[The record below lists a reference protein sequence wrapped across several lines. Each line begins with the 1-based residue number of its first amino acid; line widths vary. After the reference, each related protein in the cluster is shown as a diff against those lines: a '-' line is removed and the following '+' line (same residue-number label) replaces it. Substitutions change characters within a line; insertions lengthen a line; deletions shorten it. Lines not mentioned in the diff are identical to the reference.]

1 MSIYSW
7 LLSRFR
13 MLRGF
18 LARVLWLRTY
28 YLKLLLTVLSAVM
41 VFAFFSINEGGWYSM
56 AVNIQ
61 NYGYLTEAIAVLILA
76 FSLIKGWSIAHT
88 DVTFEKL
95 EPITWIANETG
106 AYNSCVP
113 FGKHAIVFNTDVN
126 LSLELGMN
134 PLRMISGKFKLHPL
148 IYQLLPVF
156 IMKMPEAGLDT
167 SDDEKVRLASD
178 LDPDVIRSGT
188 TLNLQRTSYFRDR
201 LSNTLANY
209 LVKMEGR
216 VILDL
221 RNTEVRTREGYFYSL
236 RESALS
242 NQLGGSVIL
251 FTSDSTIII
260 LSQGNRTAENA
271 GRLAPAGSGS
281 FDTLPRKKL
290 EALTFQEYAR
300 KEVARELRE
309 ECGLSEQDVHNIQI
323 CGFGRYLYRNGK
335 PEVFCVATT
344 RKTSNEIRIPVR
356 EWDYQQ
362 KKVKILPFWG
372 TLSRESALT
381 GIAQLISNI
390 ELKADGYENSSAPL
404 YWNALFAK
412 QYLEVLEVEDEAR
425 LFQL

>member
-1 MSIYSW
+1 M
-7 LLSRFR
+7 
-13 MLRGF
+13 
-18 LARVLWLRTY
+18 VWLRTY
-28 YLKLLLTVLSAVM
+28 YLKFLLTVLSAVL
-41 VFAFFSINEGGWYSM
+41 VFAFFSINEGDWYSI
-56 AVNIQ
+56 AINIQ

-76 FSLIKGWSIAHT
+76 ISVIKGWSIAHT

-95 EPITWIANETG
+95 EPVIRISNETG
-106 AYNSCVP
+106 AYDCCVP
-113 FGKHAIVFNTDVN
+113 FGKQSIVFNTDVN
-126 LSLELGMN
+126 LSLEQGSN

-156 IMKMPEAGLDT
+156 IMKMPESGLDT
-167 SDDEKVRLASD
+167 SDDAKVKLASD
-178 LDPDVIRSGT
+178 LDPDVIRSGA

-221 RNTEVRTREGYFYSL
+221 RSTEVMTREGYFYSL
-236 RESALS
+236 RESSLS
-242 NQLGGSVIL
+242 NQLGGSVLL
-251 FTSDSTIII
+251 FTSDSTIIM

-281 FDTLPRKKL
+281 FDPLPRKKL
-290 EALTFQEYAR
+290 ESLTFQEYAR
-300 KEVARELRE
+300 REVARELRE
-309 ECGLSEQDVHNIQI
+309 ECGLSVQDVHNVQI

-362 KKVKILPFWG
+362 KKVKIMPFWG
-372 TLSRESALT
+372 ALTRENALT
-381 GIAQLISNI
+381 GIEQLISNI
-390 ELKADGYENSSAPL
+390 EIKADGYENSSAPL

-412 QYLEVLEVEDEAR
+412 HYLEALGGENEAK
-425 LFQL
+425 LFEL